1 MKKNTL
7 INLLLLI
14 LLSTIQGYSQTPN
27 FDNTFGTNGKVYED
41 FISGNNSISQIV
53 LQSDGKIVTCG
64 AVVTNNPFSQ
74 CLVVRFNTDG
84 TVDSAFGNNGTVV
97 TDNNPAFATSIAL
110 QNDGKI
116 LITGGVELSNNNNEI
131 LVTRLNSN
139 GTLDTTFGNSGTTI
153 ISLPTSNEDGLS
165 IKIDPTGKIYIGG
178 FTYNTINTSFIV
190 RLDQN
195 GTIDNTF
202 ANNGSAIVNGE
213 VIYDLEFFSDG
224 KILCIGNNVTSLTLS
239 KLNTDGTFDT
249 SFDGDGMVS
258 TIFGPNEYP
267 YARKAVVLNN
277 GDFIVVG
284 HAFQNSKNKPIL
296 ARYHSN
302 GSLDTTFGNN
312 GIVIKDFGG
321 IIEGYGLDAAIDLNN
336 HLIVGYSAGVSNNWD
351 FGLGC
356 YNLDGTEVNSFG
368 TNGTFIFNFG
378 IDMEYFSS
386 LAIQSDNKI
395 VMAGNYDFAYLARLE
410 NAILSTNEFEINNNF
425 TLYPNPINNETKLE
439 FTLNSQEKLSFEIYN
454 TKGQRLKTISKN
466 KTFNLGT
473 NVEKIDNLEFLPKGI
488 YFLRITNED
497 KNKCKNITF
506 TK

>member
-1 MKKNTL
+1 MSTYFRTVHL
-7 INLLLLI
+7 ILLF
-14 LLSTIQGYSQTPN
+14 LLSTIYGYSQTPT
-27 FDNTFGTNGKVYED
+27 FDITFGTNGKVYED
-41 FISGNNSISQIV
+41 YISGHNEISQIV
-53 LQSDGKIVTCG
+53 LQNDGKIVASG
-64 AVVTNNPFSQ
+64 AVVTNDPLPQ

-84 TVDSAFGNNGTVV
+84 TIDSTFGNNGTVV
-97 TDNNPAFATSIAL
+97 TDNYPASATSIAL

-116 LITGGVELSNNNNEI
+116 LITGSVELSNNNNEI

-139 GTLDTTFGNSGTTI
+139 GTLDTTFGNSGNTI

-178 FTYNTINTSFIV
+178 FTYTTINTSFIV
-190 RLDQN
+190 RLNQN

-213 VIYDLEFFSDG
+213 TIYDLEFLNDG
-224 KILCIGNNVTSLTLS
+224 KILCIGNNVNSLTLS

-258 TIFGPNEYP
+258 TIFGPNGYP
-267 YARKAVVLNN
+267 HARKAVILNN

-284 HAFQNSKNKPIL
+284 HAFHNSKNKPIL

-321 IIEGYGLDAAIDLNN
+321 IIEGLGLDAAIDLNN

-351 FGLGC
+351 FGVGC
-356 YNLDGTEVNSFG
+356 YNLDGSDVNSFG

-378 IDMEYFSS
+378 IDSEYFSS
-386 LAIQSDNKI
+386 LTIQSDNKI
-395 VMAGNYDFAYLARLE
+395 VMAGYYDVAYIARLE
-410 NAILSTNEFEINNNF
+410 NAILSNNDFEFNTNF

-454 TKGQRLKTISKN
+454 TKGQRLKTIFN
-466 KTFNLGT
+466 DKTFNLGN

-488 YFLRITNED
+488 YFLRITNKD
-497 KNKCKNITF
+497 KNKNITF
-506 TK
+506 IK